1 MTPLG
6 GSQASLSSGHNN
18 SLFGFDLA
26 PSSHSAG
33 SYRIPSD
40 FGHNSPFSKRININM
55 DSAFE
60 AEPRIQEDFEPFED
74 LGIVFDAQGNLVEE
88 FPEPELPALP
98 VSGAPATQLGEDYL
112 MTGAIPIPGE
122 NPFGDDNMLI
132 MSESMLPDAE
142 PFPKRPTKKR
152 PYSSSTHG
160 SESTESKQATAP
172 AKRGRQH
179 KIAPM
184 LDRNDR
190 VSAGEFR
197 DWTQNYVANMDAIRK
212 KLGATTLTQA
222 RKNATSLLFG
232 NGICGVGISS
242 QFAGLIHPLAEDFA
256 GNSLKARLQ
265 GQLPGE
271 EEDDEVSHRG
281 VRRTSAE
288 AFEGEDEDQRRVKQ
302 KTDMDTEFA
311 RGLDDLGDFM
321 MGDETAPELGM
332 EAPAVEEHHSSSMMP
347 WSRPASVAPG
357 SALRR
362 LGSAQKGMI
371 APSPLLGRGSAVKS
385 IERYSDVPG
394 PAHGSDD
401 FAALHSQD
409 SSVDFGG
416 DLGPLDFSRGEDT
429 QTTSGGLDV
438 ASQEFLGYATAQARS
453 KGITHPDDNENRRWI
468 NFEELANPTIHT
480 KSVAAQAFLHVLS
493 LTTKNTMVVK
503 QEGIQNMEPFGTI
516 NIGVNISEGDGA
528 DELA

>member
-6 GSQASLSSGHNN
+6 GSQASLSSGRNK

-33 SYRIPSD
+33 SYHIPSD

-55 DSAFE
+55 DPVFE
-60 AEPRIQEDFEPFED
+60 AEPRIQEDFEHGED

-88 FPEPELPALP
+88 FQEPELPALP
-98 VSGAPATQLGEDYL
+98 VSGAPATQLGGDYL

-132 MSESMLPDAE
+132 MSESMLPNAE

-152 PYSSSTHG
+152 SYSSTTPG
-160 SESTESKQATAP
+160 TESTESEQASAP
-172 AKRGRQH
+172 AKRGRRR
-179 KIAPM
+179 KITSM
-184 LDRNDR
+184 LDRSDR
-190 VSAGEFR
+190 ISAGEFR
-197 DWTQNYVANMDAIRK
+197 NWSENYVENMDAIRK
-212 KLGATTLTQA
+212 KLGVTTLTQA
-222 RKNATSLLFG
+222 RKNAIRLLFD

-242 QFAGLIHPLAEDFA
+242 QFAGLTHPLAEDFA
-256 GNSLKARLQ
+256 GTSLKARLQ
-265 GQLPGE
+265 GLLPGE
-271 EEDDEVSHRG
+271 EEDDEVARRG

-288 AFEGEDEDQRRVKQ
+288 AFEGENEDERRVKQ
-302 KTDMDTEFA
+302 KTDMDAEFA
-311 RGLDDLGDFM
+311 RGADDFGDFM

-347 WSRPASVAPG
+347 WSQPASVAPG
-357 SALRR
+357 SALRG

-371 APSPLLGRGSAVKS
+371 VPSPLLGRGSAVKS

-401 FAALHSQD
+401 FVALHSQD
-409 SSVDFGG
+409 SSIDFEGE
-416 DLGPLDFSRGEDT
+416 LGPLDFTRGEDT
-429 QTTSGGLDV
+429 QTTSAGLDF
-438 ASQEFLGYATAQARS
+438 ASQDFLGYATAQARS
-453 KGITHPDDNENRRWI
+453 KGITHPNDNENRRWI
-468 NFEELANPTIHT
+468 NFEELANPAIHT

-493 LTTKNTMVVK
+493 LTTKNTMAVK
-503 QEGIQNMEPFGTI
+503 QEGIENMEPFGTI
-516 NIGVNISEGDGA
+516 NIGLIISEGDEA